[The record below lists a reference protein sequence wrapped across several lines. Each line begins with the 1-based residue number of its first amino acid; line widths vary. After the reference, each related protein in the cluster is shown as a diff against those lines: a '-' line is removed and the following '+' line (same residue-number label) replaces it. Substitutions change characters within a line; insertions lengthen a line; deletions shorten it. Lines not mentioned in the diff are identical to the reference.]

1 MNEDMMNNQEI
12 EAIDEV
18 DVEETGSSGKTI
30 ATLGLGAL
38 LGVGIYKGAQF
49 VWGKVKSRKMAT
61 KDKRI
66 EVEVFDSEEDV
77 SEETDA

>member
-1 MNEDMMNNQEI
+1 MNEDMMNNE
-12 EAIDEV
+12 EFEVANEV
-18 DVEETGSSGKTI
+18 DVEETSSSGKTI

-49 VWGKVKSRKMAT
+49 VWGKVKSRKAAT

-66 EVEVFDSEEDV
+66 EEVFDSEEDV